1 MAVWLTSWTQQ
12 RRIAMLRSRSDIR
25 NRVEPTAAPALGH
38 GTGPL
43 FILIH
48 L

>member
-1 MAVWLTSWTQQ
+1 MAVWRMSWTQQ
-12 RRIAMLRSRSDIR
+12 RRIAMLLSRSDIR
-25 NRVEPTAAPALGH
+25 NRVEPAPGHGH

-43 FILIH
+43 FILKIH